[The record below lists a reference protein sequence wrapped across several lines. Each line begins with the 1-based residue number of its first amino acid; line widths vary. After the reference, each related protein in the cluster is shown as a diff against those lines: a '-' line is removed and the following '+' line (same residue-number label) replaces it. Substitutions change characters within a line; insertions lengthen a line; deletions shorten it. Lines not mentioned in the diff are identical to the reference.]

1 MNIKEIFYDFLNAVN
16 EHNIGKI
23 YSLMDDEHIFFDAW
37 GGKTIG
43 KDEMKNGWEG
53 YFKMFPDYKIE
64 ITDIYFDKNKV
75 AAFGFAG
82 GTYEGKKTEA
92 DGNYWRVP
100 AAWQVEI
107 INGKIK
113 LWQVCA
119 DQKKVID
126 ILEENKNMN
135 FS

>member
-1 MNIKEIFYDFLNAVN
+1 MNEKEVFYDFVNAIN
-16 EHNIGKI
+16 EHDVDKI
-23 YSLMDDEHIFFDAW
+23 CPLMDDGFIFFDAW
-37 GGKTIG
+37 GGKSIG
-43 KDEMKNGWEG
+43 KDQMKNGWEG

-64 ITDIYFDKNKV
+64 ILDIYFDGNKI

-82 GTYEGKKTEA
+82 GTFENKKTETNE
-92 DGNYWRVP
+92 NYWRVP

-107 INGKIK
+107 INAKIK
-113 LWQVCA
+113 LWQICV

-126 ILEENKNMN
+126 ILEKNENMN

>member
-1 MNIKEIFYDFLNAVN
+1 MA
-16 EHNIGKI
+16 
-23 YSLMDDEHIFFDAW
+23 DDHIFFDAW
-37 GGKTIG
+37 GGKNIG

-53 YFKMFPDYKIE
+53 YFKMFPDYNIE
-64 ITDIYFDKNKV
+64 ITDIYFDENKI

-82 GTYEGKKTEA
+82 GTHENKKTET
-92 DGNYWRVP
+92 NETYWKIP
-100 AAWQVEI
+100 AAWQAEI

-119 DQKKVID
+119 DQKKATD
-126 ILEENKNMN
+126 ISEKNGNMN

>member
-1 MNIKEIFYDFLNAVN
+1 MNEKEILYHFVNVIN
-16 EHNIGKI
+16 EHNVTEM
-23 YSLMDDEHIFFDAW
+23 YPLMDDDFIFLDAW
-37 GGKTIG
+37 GGKSIG
-43 KDEMKNGWEG
+43 KDQMKKGWEG

-64 ITDIYFDKNKV
+64 IVDIYFDKNRIAV
-75 AAFGFAG
+75 FGFAG
-82 GTYEGKKTEA
+82 GTFENKRTETNE
-92 DGNYWRVP
+92 NYWRMP
-100 AAWQVEI
+100 AAWQVEV

-126 ILEENKNMN
+126 ILEKNGNMS